1 MANAGN
7 PQMAQ
12 APQTGQQA
20 QNPQGIGANIAGR
33 NPMMGASMM
42 PQSLSMYENISDD
55 PNDLHMQGIA
65 NSAFGRTINNNLPR
79 RQMPAGFASGG
90 TQAPINLTAMTDP
103 TSVPEGSYIGPLGGG
118 YKNGENPMSEYTQPM
133 VSPKRPQFPSH
144 WEEDRSF
151 YARKGEIDEARRQRQ
166 QDPVAMAEL
175 ERINSTFKAPMQD
188 QPMKPP
194 QAPQPNT
201 PDLYAGPDYS
211 KEQMGMGGALPKG
224 YYVGPTDETHKY
236 GEGPQAV
243 QTQQF
248 LDNNPDY
255 LTGGT
260 QAPQRPSDWQPW
272 MPIDESMM
280 PRPTPYS
287 PTLPQQPQILQSPQ
301 DQGMG
306 GTISDMLPNMQDKRM
321 QIMQARRMM
330 EAQRVTPPQGQ
341 NIFEQSAGAYRGA
354 LDAAGQPTA
363 TGSIANTD
371 LSQYTNPY
379 EAQVVQNTM
388 DDLERTRLMQ
398 QNQMSASASSAG
410 AFGGSRQGIAEAE
423 TNLGFARQA
432 ANTAAQLRQAG
443 YNQALTSAGQD
454 VGYGLQQGQ
463 QRLQQGQQLGSLANL
478 GLGMGQSVQNQQTQ
492 QGLQQQMM
500 NQALIDAAKQQY
512 AGYTG
517 APLGS
522 LNAPLA
528 AIGAGSVG
536 QGTTTG
542 GKQPGLYDYLALG
555 ASLYN
560 PTQ

>member
-12 APQTGQQA
+12 APQMGQ
-20 QNPQGIGANIAGR
+20 
-33 NPMMGASMM
+33 
-42 PQSLSMYENISDD
+42 
-55 PNDLHMQGIA
+55 
-65 NSAFGRTINNNLPR
+65 
-79 RQMPAGFASGG
+79 
-90 TQAPINLTAMTDP
+90 
-103 TSVPEGSYIGPLGGG
+103 
-118 YKNGENPMSEYTQPM
+118 
-133 VSPKRPQFPSH
+133 
-144 WEEDRSF
+144 
-151 YARKGEIDEARRQRQ
+151 
-166 QDPVAMAEL
+166 
-175 ERINSTFKAPMQD
+175 
-188 QPMKPP
+188 
-194 QAPQPNT
+194 
-201 PDLYAGPDYS
+201 
-211 KEQMGMGGALPKG
+211 
-224 YYVGPTDETHKY
+224 
-236 GEGPQAV
+236 
-243 QTQQF
+243 
-248 LDNNPDY
+248 
-255 LTGGT
+255 
-260 QAPQRPSDWQPW
+260 
-272 MPIDESMM
+272 
-280 PRPTPYS
+280 
-287 PTLPQQPQILQSPQ
+287 
-301 DQGMG
+301 
-306 GTISDMLPNMQDKRM
+306 
-321 QIMQARRMM
+321 
-330 EAQRVTPPQGQ
+330 PQGQ

-363 TGSIANTD
+363 TGSIASTD

-388 DDLERTRLMQ
+388 DDLERARLMQ

-478 GLGMGQSVQNQQTQ
+478 GLGMGQSIQNQQSQ

>member
-12 APQTGQQA
+12 APQTGQQ
-20 QNPQGIGANIAGR
+20 PQFGTMGGPKYDANG
-33 NPMMGASMM
+33 
-42 PQSLSMYENISDD
+42 
-55 PNDLHMQGIA
+55 
-65 NSAFGRTINNNLPR
+65 
-79 RQMPAGFASGG
+79 
-90 TQAPINLTAMTDP
+90 NLT
-103 TSVPEGSYIGPLGGG
+103 GNLG
-118 YKNGENPMSEYTQPM
+118 Q
-133 VSPKRPQFPSH
+133 
-144 WEEDRSF
+144 
-151 YARKGEIDEARRQRQ
+151 
-166 QDPVAMAEL
+166 
-175 ERINSTFKAPMQD
+175 
-188 QPMKPP
+188 
-194 QAPQPNT
+194 
-201 PDLYAGPDYS
+201 AGPDYS
-211 KEQMGMGGALPKG
+211 KEQMGMGGAVPKG
-224 YYVGPTDETHKY
+224 YYSGPLDGVHKY

-260 QAPQRPSDWQPW
+260 QAPQFIDSTLPMKPQPQGQA
-272 MPIDESMM
+272 PINPTAMTDPTGVPKGSYIGPLGRVYKDGEGPQSM
-280 PRPTPYS
+280 
-287 PTLPQQPQILQSPQ
+287 PQQPMTPPQGQAPQFIDSSFPMKPPQSQGVNRYPNPYDVPVSERTHNWDSRAYNADQVRRGIPQ
-301 DQGMG
+301 TRSQPMTPPQGQGMLNTLGQQIYQGIG
-306 GTISDMLPNMQDKRM
+306 GNIGGRSPLMGEGQPQQPPMDD
-321 QIMQARRMM
+321 QIIQARRMM

-354 LDAAGQPTA
+354 LDAAGQPIA

-542 GKQPGLYDYLALG
+542 GRQPGLYDYLALA
-555 ASLYN
+555 ASMAS
-560 PTQ
+560 

>member
-12 APQTGQQA
+12 TPQIGQQA
-20 QNPQGIGANIAGR
+20 QNPQGIGANQQPQPFI
-33 NPMMGASMM
+33 
-42 PQSLSMYENISDD
+42 PQSLPQFKQQQPRGPQ
-55 PNDLHMQGIA
+55 PNTPDLYTGPDYSKEQMGMGGAVPKGYYSGPTDGVHKYGEGPLAVQTQQ
-65 NSAFGRTINNNLPR
+65 FLDNNPDYLT
-79 RQMPAGFASGG
+79 GG
-90 TQAPINLTAMTDP
+90 TQAP
-103 TSVPEGSYIGPLGGG
+103 
-118 YKNGENPMSEYTQPM
+118 QQ
-133 VSPKRPQFPSH
+133 PQFPSH

-151 YARKGEIDEARRQRQ
+151 YAKKAEIDEARRQRQ

-175 ERINSTFKAPMQD
+175 ERINSTFKAPQID
-188 QPMKPP
+188 SSLPMKPP
-194 QAPQPNT
+194 Q
-201 PDLYAGPDYS
+201 G
-211 KEQMGMGGALPKG
+211 
-224 YYVGPTDETHKY
+224 
-236 GEGPQAV
+236 
-243 QTQQF
+243 
-248 LDNNPDY
+248 
-255 LTGGT
+255 
-260 QAPQRPSDWQPW
+260 
-272 MPIDESMM
+272 
-280 PRPTPYS
+280 
-287 PTLPQQPQILQSPQ
+287 
-301 DQGMG
+301 QGMG
-306 GTISDMLPNMQDKRM
+306 GTISDMLTNMQDQRM
-321 QIMQARRMM
+321 
-330 EAQRVTPPQGQ
+330 TPPQGQ

-492 QGLQQQMM
+492 QGLQQQIM
-500 NQALIDAAKQQY
+500 NQALIDAAGQQY
-512 AGYTG
+512 QGYINSPQMAQTAFG
-517 APLGS
+517 
-522 LNAPLA
+522 
-528 AIGAGSVG
+528 
-536 QGTTTG
+536 
-542 GKQPGLYDYLALG
+542 DYLANSNLRQSNTTDTKQAGLLQYLSMAADLG
-555 ASLYN
+555 LF
-560 PTQ
+560 